1 MLILNDIVS
10 LVMLITAYQL
20 ASICILAL
28 LGILILFKYVL
39 KRRVK
44 QDLLEELGRSEGLPD
59 DVPDVEQAGVEKPGQ
74 AITKNTPSPHDV

>member
-1 MLILNDIVS
+1 ML
-10 LVMLITAYQL
+10 MTAYQL

-59 DVPDVEQAGVEKPGQ
+59 DVPDVGQAGVEKPGQ

>member
-59 DVPDVEQAGVEKPGQ
+59 DVPDVGQAGVEKPGQ

>member
-10 LVMLITAYQL
+10 LVMLINAYQL

-59 DVPDVEQAGVEKPGQ
+59 DVPDVGQAGVEKPGQ

>member
-1 MLILNDIVS
+1 MLIN
-10 LVMLITAYQL
+10 AYQL

-28 LGILILFKYVL
+28 LGILILCKCVR
-39 KRRVK
+39 KQRVK

-59 DVPDVEQAGVEKPGQ
+59 DVPDVGQAGVEKPGQ

>member
-1 MLILNDIVS
+1 M
-10 LVMLITAYQL
+10 TAYQL

-28 LGILILFKYVL
+28 LGILILCKCVR

-59 DVPDVEQAGVEKPGQ
+59 DVPDVEQADVEKPGQ
-74 AITKNTPSPHDV
+74 AITKSTPSPHDV